1 MSITRVQYVSNAST
15 GSGTTSLT
23 TTIAAATSGNLLV
36 ALIATGATTSAGT
49 TTTPTGFTAVL
60 GPITNTSAV
69 PAPVNLYLYYKVS
82 TGGET
87 SVVATNTVTSGVTCQ
102 VWEFS
107 ASTGWP
113 ANPVDV
119 SASSSN
125 QAATTTPVTG
135 TTATTA
141 QAEELWIG
149 SVSTNS
155 GTAITYSLPTNGFTQ
170 ETTAWAGASPFFSPN
185 TAGLY
190 KIVSATGTAS
200 SGVTSSI
207 SKGFGG
213 FVVAFKDNPAGGGG
227 ALVANAVLSEP
238 SAQIVTS
245 GNAVQANAVLSE
257 PAAVVVASGQILQSN
272 AAMSVTARIV
282 AGASPIVSNSALV
295 SPAAQIVAPAT
306 QQSNAA
312 LVQLAAQLVAQ
323 GDALVAN
330 AILAG
335 TGSSSG
341 GGGGSSTG
349 ASLHGT
355 TVVRPSGEVGLS
367 LVRGAETGVTGVR
380 ANLVGTTASRAAEHA
395 VSENLRTSLTGST
408 VIRGG

>member
-23 TTIAAATSGNLLV
+23 TTIAAATAGNLLV

-49 TTTPTGFTAVL
+49 TTTPTGFTALAFNPV
-60 GPITNTSAV
+60 TNTSAN
-69 PAPVNLYLYYKVS
+69 PAPVNIYLFYKIS

-135 TTATTA
+135 TTATTG
-141 QAEELWIG
+141 QAEEVWIA

-155 GTAITYSLPTNGFTQ
+155 GTQITYSLPVNGFTQ

-190 KIVSATGTAS
+190 KIVSATATAS

-213 FVVAFKDNPAGGGG
+213 FVVAFKDNPASGGGS
-227 ALVANAVLSEP
+227 LVANAVLSEP
-238 SAQIVTS
+238 AAQVVTT
-245 GNAVQANAVLSE
+245 GNALASNSVLSE
-257 PAAVVVASGQILQSN
+257 PAAVVVASGQIMQSN
-272 AAMSVTARIV
+272 AVMTVAARVV
-282 AGASPIVSNSALV
+282 AGASPLIANSALV
-295 SPAAQIVAPAT
+295 SPSAQIVAPAT
-306 QQSNAA
+306 VASSSVLA
-312 LVQLAAQLVAQ
+312 QLAAQLVAR

-335 TGSSSG
+335 TGSST
-341 GGGGSSTG
+341 GGGSSTG

-367 LVRGAETGVTGVR
+367 VARMAENGLTGVR
-380 ANLVGTTASRAAEHA
+380 GYLQGSSVVRPSESALSDAVRA
-395 VSENLRTSLTGST
+395 SLTGAT

>member
-1 MSITRVQYVSNAST
+1 
-15 GSGTTSLT
+15 
-23 TTIAAATSGNLLV
+23 
-36 ALIATGATTSAGT
+36 
-49 TTTPTGFTAVL
+49 
-60 GPITNTSAV
+60 
-69 PAPVNLYLYYKVS
+69 
-82 TGGET
+82 
-87 SVVATNTVTSGVTCQ
+87 
-102 VWEFS
+102 
-107 ASTGWP
+107 
-113 ANPVDV
+113 
-119 SASSSN
+119 
-125 QAATTTPVTG
+125 G

-141 QAEELWIG
+141 QAEELWIA

-155 GTAITYSLPTNGFTQ
+155 GTAITYSLPVNGFTQ
-170 ETTAWAGASPFFSPN
+170 ETTAWAGATAFFSPN

-213 FVVAFKDNPAGGGG
+213 LVVAFKDNPASGGG

-238 SAQIVTS
+238 AAQVVTS

-257 PAAVVVASGQILQSN
+257 PAAVVVASGQIVQSN
-272 AAMSVTARIV
+272 AAMSVVARIV
-282 AGASPIVSNSALV
+282 AGASPLVANSALV
-295 SPAAQIVAPAT
+295 SPSAQVVAPAT

-312 LVQLAAQLVAQ
+312 FVQLAAQIVAR

-341 GGGGSSTG
+341 GGGSSTG
-349 ASLHGT
+349 ASLHGI

-367 LVRGAETGVTGVR
+367 LVRGAETGVTAVR
-380 ANLVGTTASRAAEHA
+380 GNLVGITASRATEHA
-395 VSENLRTSLTGST
+395 VSENVRASLSGNT